1 MFDVLAVI
9 SPIFA
14 LIAIGYAGG
23 RFRWLP
29 ETTASG
35 LAAFSF
41 TLAIPAVLFRTMVVA
56 DLPDVEPYRIWG
68 AYFGAALGTWLLA
81 AFLTAIYLR
90 RPAADG
96 VAIGMSAGFANVVM
110 IGIPL
115 CLVAFGPES
124 AGTSALIVA
133 LHSPL
138 LWLMASLHLV
148 IAGSA
153 RDNSLFGAA
162 TQLFRDIAGN
172 TIILAILAGLL
183 WRQTGLGLH
192 PQLDQI
198 VQMLAKAAIPSALV
212 SLGLSLTGFR
222 IAGQLPT
229 LSLIVVLKLILMP
242 IGAWYL
248 AAIVFQLPPL
258 EVGVITVFAAMPTGA
273 NAYLFA
279 EKHGRA
285 TNSASGAVALG
296 TLLSVVTAA
305 ATIYLLNQTGQMP
318 G

>member
-14 LIAIGYAGG
+14 LIAIGYVAG
-23 RFRWLP
+23 RLKWLP
-29 ETTASG
+29 EATSPG

-56 DLPDVEPYRIWG
+56 DLPETEPYKIWV
-68 AYFGAALGTWLLA
+68 AFFGAALGTWLVA
-81 AFLTAIYLR
+81 AVLTAVYLR

-96 VAIGMSAGFANVVM
+96 VAISMSAGFANVVM

-124 AGTSALIVA
+124 AGISALIVA

-138 LWLMASLHLV
+138 LWLMASFHLV
-148 IAGSA
+148 LAGSE
-153 RDNSLFGAA
+153 RGGSLAA
-162 TQLFRDIAGN
+162 AAYQLFRDISGN

-198 VQMLAKAAIPSALV
+198 VSMLAKAAIPSALV
-212 SLGLSLTGFR
+212 SLGLSLVGFR

-229 LSLIVVLKLILMP
+229 LSMIVVLKLVLMP
-242 IGAWYL
+242 LGAWYL
-248 AAIVFQLPPL
+248 AAIVFQLPSL

-296 TLLSVVTAA
+296 TLLSVATAA
-305 ATIYLLNQTGQMP
+305 ATIYLLNQN
-318 G
+318 